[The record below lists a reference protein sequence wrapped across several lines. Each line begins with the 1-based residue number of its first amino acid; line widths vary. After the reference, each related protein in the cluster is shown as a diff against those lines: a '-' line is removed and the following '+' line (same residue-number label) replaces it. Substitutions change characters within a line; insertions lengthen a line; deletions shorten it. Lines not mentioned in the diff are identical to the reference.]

1 MTPANFRRIR
11 RAAGLT
17 IAGLARVLRV
27 SDEKTIRRYEA
38 GERTISGPVQIIMEM
53 MDAGEL
59 PNRLFAPANSGRMED
74 MTDAE
79 FSRRLRAPA
88 RIVDP

>member
-1 MTPANFRRIR
+1 MTPADFRRIR
-11 RAAGLT
+11 KAAGLT

-38 GERTISGPVQIIMEM
+38 GERALSGPVAIIMEM

-59 PNRLFAPANSGRMED
+59 PNRLFAPAYSGKIED
-74 MTDAE
+74 MTEAE
-79 FSRRLRAPA
+79 FTRRLKMPA
-88 RIVDP
+88 RIVDS